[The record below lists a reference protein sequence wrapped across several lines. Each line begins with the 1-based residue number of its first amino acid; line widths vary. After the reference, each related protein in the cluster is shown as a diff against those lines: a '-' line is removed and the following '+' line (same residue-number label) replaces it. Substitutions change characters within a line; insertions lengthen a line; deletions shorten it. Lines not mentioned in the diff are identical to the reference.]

1 MAKIEKML
9 LNVYSRRRKMIDVSI
24 GQRIRYLREKNNYS
38 REFFAEKI
46 QISSKF
52 LYEIENGKKGFSVEI
67 LLRITRVLNISCD
80 YILTGADKRNVP
92 EEFLKEIHEISP
104 LQRTYIQEILTLLYK
119 ICDENNYT
127 N

>member
-1 MAKIEKML
+1 
-9 LNVYSRRRKMIDVSI
+9 MIDKVV

-38 REFFAEKI
+38 RELFAEKI

-67 LLRITRVLNISCD
+67 LLRITMVLNISCD
-80 YILTGADKRNVP
+80 YILTGTDKGKVS
-92 EEFLKEIHEISP
+92 EEFLKEIYQIPP
-104 LQRTYIQEILTLLYK
+104 LQRAYIQEILTILCK
-119 ICDENNYT
+119 ICDENNDI

>member
-1 MAKIEKML
+1 
-9 LNVYSRRRKMIDVSI
+9 MIDVSI

-38 REFFAEKI
+38 RELFAEKI

-67 LLRITRVLNISCD
+67 LLRITKVLNISCD
-80 YILTGADKRNVP
+80 YILTGVDKRNVS
-92 EEFLKEIHEISP
+92 EEFLKEIYEIP
-104 LQRTYIQEILTLLYK
+104 PFQREYIQEILTILCK
-119 ICDENNYT
+119 MCDENN

>member
-1 MAKIEKML
+1 
-9 LNVYSRRRKMIDVSI
+9 MIDVSI

-67 LLRITRVLNISCD
+67 LLRITRALNISCD
-80 YILTGADKRNVP
+80 YILTGIDKRDVS
-92 EEFLKEIHEISP
+92 EEFLKEIYEIPP
-104 LQRTYIQEILTLLYK
+104 LQRAYIQEILTLLYK
-119 ICDENNYT
+119 ICDENNDT

>member
-1 MAKIEKML
+1 
-9 LNVYSRRRKMIDVSI
+9 MIDASI

-67 LLRITRVLNISCD
+67 LLRITMALNISCD
-80 YILTGADKRNVP
+80 YILTGTDKRNVS
-92 EEFLKEIHEISP
+92 EEFFKEIYEIPP
-104 LQRTYIQEILTLLYK
+104 LQRTYIQEILALLCK
-119 ICDENNYT
+119 MCDENNDI

>member
-1 MAKIEKML
+1 
-9 LNVYSRRRKMIDVSI
+9 MIDASI

-67 LLRITRVLNISCD
+67 LLRITMVLNVSCD
-80 YILTGADKRNVP
+80 YILTGTDKRVVS
-92 EEFLKEIHEISP
+92 EEFLKEIYEMP
-104 LQRTYIQEILTLLYK
+104 PFQRAYIQEILKLLCR
-119 ICDENNYT
+119 ICDENNDI